1 MIKVRTPPADFQ
13 SFNEPS
19 GKKIKNSYPLFVK
32 DVENLCNRMSIN
44 GIRSSFFV
52 PEQRFDECCEL
63 IDVHSIVP
71 VKRDKNSR

>member
-1 MIKVRTPPADFQ
+1 MKEQKQHDF
-13 SFNEPS
+13 FHPS
-19 GKKIKNSYPLFVK
+19 KTNKNCKNSYPLFVK
-32 DVENLCNRMSIN
+32 DVENLCNHMSIN

>member
-1 MIKVRTPPADFQ
+1 MKEPKQHDFFFIHRKQIKIV
-13 SFNEPS
+13 
-19 GKKIKNSYPLFVK
+19 KNSYPLFVK
-32 DVENLCNRMSIN
+32 DVENLCNHMSIN